1 MALTQT
7 VTIINNSGKIISTG
21 KHLAGLFKEAKASYQ
36 DKKAAIKADREVL
49 KRAQTFDTSRDLP
62 PEAFDRRYS
71 HDDGRSVASS
81 RRSHRSGRSQSSH
94 RYHDRDVEYYPRSR
108 PALTENNLK
117 THSEVSSVTPS
128 RAPPT
133 AYRAPYAETAP
144 RDMALSRPVLQHY
157 TTAPTCSESLADSAT
172 IRDSAIPRTMSSPIL
187 TRGRKEKEI
196 DMDLAYGNIP
206 PDLQDRTDLDPIYK
220 EKEAKSLIAR
230 VEGLLD
236 EAKCVHHSATST
248 IAHLQGNPEA
258 AAAVALTLAELST
271 LLKQMS
277 PAFLSVIKGGSPAVF
292 ALLASPQFLIAAG
305 ATVGLTVVMFGGWKI
320 VKQIKDAQAQRQA
333 AIANAVAFEAQP
345 VPQLAPQLAPQPIE
359 YGYDQY
365 DPYAQPREGS
375 VGYDEAYVLDP
386 RLDEELSSIESW
398 RRGIASHGEDDIADT
413 ELISPEAAR
422 SIRGDPDTRTERSFR
437 TQRSS
442 KTHRSSRTE
451 RTERTERSDRS
462 DRSERSHHSHRS
474 HRSARES
481 EIPER
486 KSSIARSERD
496 DESIAS
502 SHRSHRSSKS
512 KRSERASTL
521 AIEDGS
527 RQKEDEAIE
536 TVLRPKK
543 NNMLKT
549 LFKKKE
555 KEHRDRDER
564 VSALVF

>member
-21 KHLAGLFKEAKASYQ
+21 KHLAGIFKEAKASYQ
-36 DKKAAIKADREVL
+36 EKKAAIKADREVL
-49 KRAQTFDTSRDLP
+49 RRAQTFDAARDPPPPPPPP

-81 RRSHRSGRSQSSH
+81 RSSHRSGR
-94 RYHDRDVEYYPRSR
+94 YHDHDVEYYPRR
-108 PALTENNLK
+108 ALTETNLR
-117 THSEVSSVTPS
+117 THSEISSVAPS
-128 RAPPT
+128 RAPPPS
-133 AYRAPYAETAP
+133 AYRAAYAETAP
-144 RDMALSRPVLQHY
+144 HDTAMPHY

-172 IRDSAIPRTMSSPIL
+172 IRGSMVPRAMSAPAMAK
-187 TRGRKEKEI
+187 GHKEKDI

-206 PDLQDRTDLDPIYK
+206 PDLQHRTDLDPSTK
-220 EKEAKSLIAR
+220 EKEAKTLVAR

-236 EAKCVHHSATST
+236 EAKCMHHSATAT
-248 IAHLQGNPEA
+248 IAHLQGNPDA

-305 ATVGLTVVMFGGWKI
+305 ASIGLTVVMFGGWKI

-333 AIANAVAFEAQP
+333 AISNAVAFEAQS
-345 VPQLAPQLAPQPIE
+345 VPQPVE
-359 YGYDQY
+359 YDYPPEQY

-375 VGYDEAYVLDP
+375 IAYEEAYILDP

-398 RRGIASHGEDDIADT
+398 RRGIAPFGEDESADM

-451 RTERTERSDRS
+451 RTDRTERTQKSS
-462 DRSERSHHSHRS
+462 RS
-474 HRSARES
+474 HRSMHES
-481 EIPER
+481 EVPER
-486 KSSIARSERD
+486 KSSIARSEKD
-496 DESIAS
+496 AESVAG

-512 KRSERASTL
+512 KRSERMSTL

-527 RQKEDEAIE
+527 RQKADEAIE
-536 TVLRPKK
+536 AVLRPKK
-543 NNMLKT
+543 NNMLKS

-555 KEHRDRDER
+555 REHRERDER

>member
-21 KHLAGLFKEAKASYQ
+21 KHLAGIFKEAKASYQ
-36 DKKAAIKADREVL
+36 EKKAAIKADREL
-49 KRAQTFDTSRDLP
+49 FKRAQTFDTARDPP

-81 RRSHRSGRSQSSH
+81 RRSHRSA
-94 RYHDRDVEYYPRSR
+94 RYHDHDVEYYPRR
-108 PALTENNLK
+108 ALTENNLK

-128 RAPPT
+128 RAPPPT

-144 RDMALSRPVLQHY
+144 RDVAMSRPAMHHY

-172 IRDSAIPRTMSSPIL
+172 IRGSMVPRTMSAPVVA
-187 TRGRKEKEI
+187 KAHKDKDI

-206 PDLQDRTDLDPIYK
+206 PDLQDRTDLDPSSK
-220 EKEAKSLIAR
+220 EKEAKTLVAK

-236 EAKCVHHSATST
+236 EAKCVHHSATAT
-248 IAHLQGNPEA
+248 IAHLQGNPDA

-305 ATVGLTVVMFGGWKI
+305 ASIGLTVVMFGGWKI

-333 AIANAVAFEAQP
+333 AIANAIAFEAQP
-345 VPQLAPQLAPQPIE
+345 VPQPVE
-359 YGYDQY
+359 YDYPPEQYDQ
-365 DPYAQPREGS
+365 YAQPREGS
-375 VGYDEAYVLDP
+375 VAYEEAYVLDP

-398 RRGIASHGEDDIADT
+398 RRGIAPFGEDESADM

-451 RTERTERSDRS
+451 RT
-462 DRSERSHHSHRS
+462 DRSERTEKSSRS
-474 HRSARES
+474 HRSMRES

-486 KSSIARSERD
+486 KSSIARSEMD
-496 DESIAS
+496 AASIAS

-512 KRSERASTL
+512 KRSARASTL

-527 RQKEDEAIE
+527 RQKADEAIE
-536 TVLRPKK
+536 AVLRPKK

>member
-21 KHLAGLFKEAKASYQ
+21 KHLAGIFKEAKASYQ
-36 DKKAAIKADREVL
+36 EKKAAIKADREVL
-49 KRAQTFDTSRDLP
+49 KRAQTFDTARDPP
-62 PEAFDRRYS
+62 PEVFDRRYS

-94 RYHDRDVEYYPRSR
+94 RYHDRDVECYPRR
-108 PALTENNLK
+108 ALTENNLK

-128 RAPPT
+128 RAPPPT
-133 AYRAPYAETAP
+133 AYRGPYAETA
-144 RDMALSRPVLQHY
+144 MGRPAMHHY

-172 IRDSAIPRTMSSPIL
+172 IRGSMVPRTMSAPVMAK
-187 TRGRKEKEI
+187 GHKEKDI

-206 PDLQDRTDLDPIYK
+206 PDLQDRTDLDPLTK
-220 EKEAKSLIAR
+220 EKEAKTLVAR

-236 EAKCVHHSATST
+236 EAKCMHHSATAT
-248 IAHLQGNPEA
+248 IAHLQGNPDA

-305 ATVGLTVVMFGGWKI
+305 ASIGLTVVMFGGWKI

-333 AIANAVAFEAQP
+333 VIANAMAFEAQP
-345 VPQLAPQLAPQPIE
+345 VPQPIE
-359 YGYDQY
+359 YDYPPEQY
-365 DPYAQPREGS
+365 DPYAQSREGS
-375 VGYDEAYVLDP
+375 VAYDEAYVLDP

-398 RRGIASHGEDDIADT
+398 RRGIAPFGEDGSADM

-437 TQRSS
+437 SQRSS

-451 RTERTERSDRS
+451 RT
-462 DRSERSHHSHRS
+462 DRSERTEKSSRS
-474 HRSARES
+474 HRSMCES

-486 KSSIARSERD
+486 KSSIARSEKD
-496 DESIAS
+496 AESVAS

-512 KRSERASTL
+512 KRSERVSTL

-527 RQKEDEAIE
+527 RQKADEAIE
-536 TVLRPKK
+536 AVLRPKK

-555 KEHRDRDER
+555 KEHRDREER

>member
-21 KHLAGLFKEAKASYQ
+21 KHLAGIFKEAKASYQ
-36 DKKAAIKADREVL
+36 EKKAAIKADREVL
-49 KRAQTFDTSRDLP
+49 KRAQTFDAARDPP

-81 RRSHRSGRSQSSH
+81 RRSHRSGR
-94 RYHDRDVEYYPRSR
+94 YHDHDVEYYPRR
-108 PALTENNLK
+108 ALTETNLK
-117 THSEVSSVTPS
+117 THSEISSVTPS
-128 RAPPT
+128 RAPPPS
-133 AYRAPYAETAP
+133 AYRAPYAEMAPHGTA
-144 RDMALSRPVLQHY
+144 MGRPAMPHY

-172 IRDSAIPRTMSSPIL
+172 IRGSMVPRTMSAPVMAK
-187 TRGRKEKEI
+187 GHKEKDI

-206 PDLQDRTDLDPIYK
+206 PDLQDRTDLDPLTK
-220 EKEAKSLIAR
+220 EKEAKTLVAR

-236 EAKCVHHSATST
+236 EAKCMHHSATAT
-248 IAHLQGNPEA
+248 IAHLQGNPDA

-305 ATVGLTVVMFGGWKI
+305 ASIGLTVVMFGGWKI

-333 AIANAVAFEAQP
+333 VISNAIAFEAQA
-345 VPQLAPQLAPQPIE
+345 VPQPIE
-359 YGYDQY
+359 YDYPPEQY

-375 VGYDEAYVLDP
+375 IAYEEAYVLDP

-398 RRGIASHGEDDIADT
+398 RRGIAPFGEDESADM

-451 RTERTERSDRS
+451 RTDRTERTEKSS
-462 DRSERSHHSHRS
+462 RS
-474 HRSARES
+474 HRSMRES
-481 EIPER
+481 EVPER
-486 KSSIARSERD
+486 KSSIARSEKD
-496 DESIAS
+496 AESVAS

-512 KRSERASTL
+512 KRSERMSTL

-527 RQKEDEAIE
+527 RQKADEAIE
-536 TVLRPKK
+536 AVLRPKK
-543 NNMLKT
+543 NNMLKS

-555 KEHRDRDER
+555 REHRERDER

>member
-1 MALTQT
+1 LKTIMALTQT

-21 KHLAGLFKEAKASYQ
+21 KHLAGIFKEAKASYQ
-36 DKKAAIKADREVL
+36 EKKAAIKADREVL
-49 KRAQTFDTSRDLP
+49 KRAQTFDTSRDLT
-62 PEAFDRRYS
+62 PETFDRRYS

-81 RRSHRSGRSQSSH
+81 RRSHRSRRSQSSH
-94 RYHDRDVEYYPRSR
+94 RYHDRDVEYYPRR
-108 PALTENNLK
+108 ALTENNLK

-128 RAPPT
+128 RAPPPT

-144 RDMALSRPVLQHY
+144 RDMVMSRPTLHHY

-172 IRDSAIPRTMSSPIL
+172 IRGSMVPRTMSAPVMAK
-187 TRGRKEKEI
+187 GRKEKEI

-206 PDLQDRTDLDPIYK
+206 PDLQDRTDLDPMTK
-220 EKEAKSLIAR
+220 EKEAKTLVAR

-236 EAKCVHHSATST
+236 EAKCMHHSATAT
-248 IAHLQGNPEA
+248 IAHLQGNPDA

-305 ATVGLTVVMFGGWKI
+305 ASIGLTVVMFGGWKI

-333 AIANAVAFEAQP
+333 AIANAIAFEAQP
-345 VPQLAPQLAPQPIE
+345 APQPIE
-359 YGYDQY
+359 YDYPPEQY
-365 DPYAQPREGS
+365 DPYTQPREGS
-375 VGYDEAYVLDP
+375 VAYDEAYVLDP

-398 RRGIASHGEDDIADT
+398 RRGIAPFGEDDSADM

-422 SIRGDPDTRTERSFR
+422 SMRGDPDTRTERSFR

-451 RTERTERSDRS
+451 RTERTEK
-462 DRSERSHHSHRS
+462 SHHSSRS
-474 HRSARES
+474 HRSTHES
-481 EIPER
+481 EAPER
-486 KSSIARSERD
+486 KSSVARSERD
-496 DESIAS
+496 AESVAS

-536 TVLRPKK
+536 AVLRPKK

-555 KEHRDRDER
+555 KEHRDREER

>member
-21 KHLAGLFKEAKASYQ
+21 KHLAGIFKEAKASYQ
-36 DKKAAIKADREVL
+36 EKKAAIKADREFL
-49 KRAQTFDTSRDLP
+49 KRAQTFDTARDPP

-81 RRSHRSGRSQSSH
+81 RRSHRSGRSQASH
-94 RYHDRDVEYYPRSR
+94 RYHDRDIEYYPRR
-108 PALTENNLK
+108 ALTENNLK
-117 THSEVSSVTPS
+117 AHSEVSSVTPS
-128 RAPPT
+128 RAPPPT
-133 AYRAPYAETAP
+133 AYQAPYAETAP
-144 RDMALSRPVLQHY
+144 RDMAMSRPVMHHY
-157 TTAPTCSESLADSAT
+157 TTVPTCSESLADSAT
-172 IRDSAIPRTMSSPIL
+172 IRGSMVPRTMSAPVMAK
-187 TRGRKEKEI
+187 GHKEKDI

-206 PDLQDRTDLDPIYK
+206 PDLQDRTDLDPLTK
-220 EKEAKSLIAR
+220 EKEAKTLVAR

-236 EAKCVHHSATST
+236 EAKCVHHSATAT
-248 IAHLQGNPEA
+248 IAHLQGNPDA

-305 ATVGLTVVMFGGWKI
+305 ASIGITVVMFGGWKI

-333 AIANAVAFEAQP
+333 AIANAIAFEAQP
-345 VPQLAPQLAPQPIE
+345 APQPIE
-359 YGYDQY
+359 YDYPPEEY

-375 VGYDEAYVLDP
+375 VTYEEAYVLDP

-398 RRGIASHGEDDIADT
+398 RRGIAPFGEDESADM

-422 SIRGDPDTRTERSFR
+422 SIRGDADTRTERSFR
-437 TQRSS
+437 THRSS

-451 RTERTERSDRS
+451 RTERTEKSS
-462 DRSERSHHSHRS
+462 RS
-474 HRSARES
+474 HRSMRES
-481 EIPER
+481 EVPER

-496 DESIAS
+496 AESVAS

-512 KRSERASTL
+512 KRSERVSTL

-527 RQKEDEAIE
+527 RQKADEAIE
-536 TVLRPKK
+536 AVLRPKK

>member
-21 KHLAGLFKEAKASYQ
+21 KHLAGIFKEAKASYQ
-36 DKKAAIKADREVL
+36 EKKAAIKADREVL

-62 PEAFDRRYS
+62 PETFDRRYS

-81 RRSHRSGRSQSSH
+81 RRSHRSRRSQSSH
-94 RYHDRDVEYYPRSR
+94 RYHDRDVEYYPRR
-108 PALTENNLK
+108 ALTENNLK

-128 RAPPT
+128 RAPPPT
-133 AYRAPYAETAP
+133 AYRTPYAETAP
-144 RDMALSRPVLQHY
+144 RDMVMSRPTLHHY

-172 IRDSAIPRTMSSPIL
+172 IRGSMVPRTMSAPMMAK
-187 TRGRKEKEI
+187 GRKEKEI

-206 PDLQDRTDLDPIYK
+206 PDLQDRTDLDPMTK
-220 EKEAKSLIAR
+220 EKEAKTLVAR

-236 EAKCVHHSATST
+236 EAKCMHHSATAT
-248 IAHLQGNPEA
+248 IAHLQGNPDA

-305 ATVGLTVVMFGGWKI
+305 ASIGLTVVMFGGWKI

-333 AIANAVAFEAQP
+333 AIANAIAFEAQP
-345 VPQLAPQLAPQPIE
+345 APQPIE
-359 YGYDQY
+359 YDYPPEQY
-365 DPYAQPREGS
+365 DPYTQPREGS
-375 VGYDEAYVLDP
+375 VAYDEAYVLDP

-398 RRGIASHGEDDIADT
+398 RRGIAPFGEDDSADM

-422 SIRGDPDTRTERSFR
+422 SMRGDPDTRTERSFR

-451 RTERTERSDRS
+451 RTERTEK
-462 DRSERSHHSHRS
+462 SHHSSRS
-474 HRSARES
+474 HRSTHES
-481 EIPER
+481 EAPER
-486 KSSIARSERD
+486 KSSVARSERD
-496 DESIAS
+496 AESVAS
-502 SHRSHRSSKS
+502 SQRSHRSSKS

-536 TVLRPKK
+536 AVLRPKK
-543 NNMLKT
+543 NNMLKS

-555 KEHRDRDER
+555 KEHRDREER